1 MFKSISIITFLF
13 SFFLF
18 SFYVELQYVTVSLEG
33 PIPISFGGT
42 EEAAAY
48 GEFVAIG
55 ILNQELNKKLSAEI
69 ALVLHTLL
77 AVPKSRFFLKFNDI
91 EVLEFNI
98 LNCFSLLNNALPST
112 SPIPPHLLIFD

>member
-1 MFKSISIITFLF
+1 MPLLTLSTNVSFDDVDVSSILSQLNSTIANILGYPQ
-13 SFFLF
+13 S
-18 SFYVELQYVTVSLEG
+18 YVTVSLEG
-33 PIPISFGGT
+33 PIAISFGGT

-55 ILNQELNKKLSAEI
+55 ILNPELNKKLSAEI

-91 EVLEFNI
+91 EGYNCG
-98 LNCFSLLNNALPST
+98 LNGGIMVVESK
-112 SPIPPHLLIFD
+112 